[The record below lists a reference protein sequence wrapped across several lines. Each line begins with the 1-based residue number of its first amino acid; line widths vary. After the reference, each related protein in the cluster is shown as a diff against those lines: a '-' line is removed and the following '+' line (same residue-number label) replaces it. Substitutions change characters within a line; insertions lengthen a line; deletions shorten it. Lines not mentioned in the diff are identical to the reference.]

1 MRPWLVLSTP
11 EQVLQVRALAGDI
24 ALCSWA
30 RYPTLTVPLPTPEYK
45 WVQAIVGET
54 NKLQEVACNELAS
67 RPEGGEIL
75 PATSC
80 YGNGDKLWQL

>member
-30 RYPTLTVPLPTPEYK
+30 RYPTLTVPHPTPEYK
-45 WVQAIVGET
+45 WVQANCWGNQQIAGSG
-54 NKLQEVACNELAS
+54 LQ
-67 RPEGGEIL
+67 
-75 PATSC
+75 
-80 YGNGDKLWQL
+80 